1 MKKVVQQ
8 AGLWFLFLFTGFVFV
23 HAQPVEI
30 HTIKTKNSTQ
40 LKDFFRYTE
49 DRIPFVSA
57 HRGGAREGFPENCIA
72 TFENT
77 LKYTPALLE
86 VDPQLTKDSV
96 VILMHD
102 FTLNRTST
110 GSGRISD
117 YTWAELQKLK
127 LKDPKGNVTEYRI
140 PTLDEAIKWAKGK
153 TILILDEK
161 SVPTKL
167 TVGLIEANKAE
178 GFVMIMPDNNAEAKK
193 VYELN
198 PNIMM
203 EVFVSNKDKVA
214 DFEKTGVPW
223 ENVVAF
229 VQHSR
234 QENAEIYSLLHE
246 RGAMAIIGTGRKHDR
261 EYLGGKKDIY
271 DLIISDGADII
282 EADYAIEAGS
292 EIMDLAPAKSSKSKY
307 FKKVKLKK

>member
-1 MKKVVQQ
+1 MKKIVQH
-8 AGLWFLFLFTGFVFV
+8 AGLWFFLLLTGLAFVE
-23 HAQPVEI
+23 AQPVEI
-30 HTIKTKNSTQ
+30 YAIKTKSSAQ
-40 LKDFFRYTE
+40 LKDFFRYTS

-57 HRGGAREGFPENCIA
+57 HRGGARKGFPENCIA

-77 LKYTPALLE
+77 LKHTPALLE

-102 FTLNRTST
+102 PTLNRTST
-110 GSGRISD
+110 GKGRISD
-117 YTWAELQKLK
+117 YTWAELQQLK
-127 LKDPKGNVTEYRI
+127 LKDTEGNVTGFGI
-140 PTLDEAIKWAKGK
+140 PTLEEAIRWAKGK

-161 SVPTKL
+161 SVPTEL
-167 TVGLIEANKAE
+167 TVKIIEDNNAE

-198 PNIMM
+198 KNIMM
-203 EVFVSNKDKVA
+203 EVFVSNKDRVA
-214 DFEKTGVPW
+214 EFEKTGIPW

-234 QENAEIYSLLHE
+234 PENTEIYDLLHE
-246 RGAMAIIGTGRKHDR
+246 RGTMAIIGTGRRHDR

-271 DLIISDGADII
+271 DQIIADGADII
-282 EADYAIEAGS
+282 EADYAIEAGT
-292 EIMDLAPAKSSKSKY
+292 EIKDLSPAKSSKSKY